1 MTMRPSDAERLLS
14 HLARDISD
22 VSYAPVTKNIEA
34 PPLAP
39 SRLSLLA
46 EDIRDLSSEELLLLQ
61 QELEDILRKR
71 RVLPV
76 SRISELM
83 FLWSIKRGE
92 FLTSGRSLAD
102 IEPPTSRA
110 LILPSKS

>member
-1 MTMRPSDAERLLS
+1 MTSIRPSDVERLLRN
-14 HLARDISD
+14 LDADIRD
-22 VSYAPVTKNIEA
+22 VSYTPRAVES

-46 EDIRDLSSEELLLLQ
+46 EDIRDLSSAELLILQ
-61 QELEDILRKR
+61 QELEELLSKR

-76 SRISELM
+76 PRISELM

-92 FLTSGRSLAD
+92 PSNFEPSLAD
-102 IEPPTSRA
+102 TEPPTSQA
-110 LILPSKS
+110 LSLLSKS